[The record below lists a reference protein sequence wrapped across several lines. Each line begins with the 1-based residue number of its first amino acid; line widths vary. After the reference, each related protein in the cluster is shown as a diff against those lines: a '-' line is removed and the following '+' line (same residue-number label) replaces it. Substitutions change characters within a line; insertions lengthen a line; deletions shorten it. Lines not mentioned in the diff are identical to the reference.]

1 MYRGLACD
9 VMPWQ
14 CHGDALQNGGQ
25 NTLGLWRV
33 ALQDGRRYH
42 GEKMR
47 AQGLY
52 YYSGMVFMLYRCSCG
67 YKH

>member
-1 MYRGLACD
+1 
-9 VMPWQ
+9 MPWQ

-33 ALQDGRRYH
+33 ALQDGHRFH

-47 AQGLY
+47 ARPL
-52 YYSGMVFMLYRCSCG
+52 
-67 YKH
+67 